1 MPCFKCLASKARLHS
16 TERQA
21 EPIGNVC
28 PVRRSLLWPVGNLG
42 ETVGYRVIETRDS
55 TSPSGASRAG
65 QRSLYELTRAS
76 RWLSR
81 SPRAARRDYRPSPR
95 LATRGSS
102 ARTAPE
108 AQFRA
113 SPSAAGYALT

>member
-1 MPCFKCLASKARLHS
+1 MPCFKCLACKTRPHS
-16 TERQA
+16 TERRA
-21 EPIGNVC
+21 EPIGDVC
-28 PVRRSLLWPVGNLG
+28 PVCRSLLWPVGNLG

-95 LATRGSS
+95 LATRGVIG
-102 ARTAPE
+102 ANGPRGAV
-108 AQFRA
+108 RA